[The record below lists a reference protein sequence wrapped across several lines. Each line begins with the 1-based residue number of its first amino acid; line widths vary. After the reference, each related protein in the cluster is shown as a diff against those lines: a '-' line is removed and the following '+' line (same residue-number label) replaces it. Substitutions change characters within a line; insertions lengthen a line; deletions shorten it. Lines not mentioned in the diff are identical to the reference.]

1 MALVRVYCGVATAEL
16 APWLTVA
23 VVDDAGRLL
32 DMRHISDDPAGYAY
46 LISLLSERSGAGCP
60 VAVDRHEHIVAQLL
74 AAANRPVAVA
84 DELSLLDFADRFADD
99 SSYEEMQAPP
109 SQRRAIGLARA
120 LQAGTLYATAQ
131 SPSWDLDD
139 VKPLLSAH
147 AALVVGRQA
156 AAVALRDVLREL
168 YPAALRAYLDPAEH
182 IPLRILEAFP
192 DPAMALSPQGHDAVV
207 AELANSGLTD
217 PATAVSAVNA
227 LRSAIEESRGWNGGR
242 LAPAV
247 AETVRQA
254 VAAVRACDAA
264 TTALVGSLV
273 ERLSTIAVPRAHPSA
288 APVSPAVPRRS
299 DAPPYA
305 TPAFE
310 SQAAPAFAGAAPA
323 LAGAAAGFAGAAGF
337 ADAGAGFADTPP
349 AFADPAGLAAAVDQA
364 AFAGGGYATPQVTR
378 PNGAPGGTYR
388 GGGWE
393 ERFGPAPGDA
403 PARGADT
410 ASRAPGGPREQA
422 YGPDTLSFSMDPLTA
437 PLDPTATGAGG
448 PAAAVSPA
456 EPDEDLRIFS
466 EAEANSVWFTS
477 SEDDTQ
483 VTWTNLASDDGWRA
497 AEQSSAPSMG
507 PETGAGLPRR
517 VPQANLVPGSATAPA
532 RMPRV
537 TRDPRSIATHT
548 DSYFRGWR
556 RGQEVGGFAVG
567 QRDRGAWEFNR
578 ELRAKQGA
586 ARLS

>member
-1 MALVRVYCGVATAEL
+1 
-16 APWLTVA
+16 
-23 VVDDAGRLL
+23 
-32 DMRHISDDPAGYAY
+32 
-46 LISLLSERSGAGCP
+46 
-60 VAVDRHEHIVAQLL
+60 
-74 AAANRPVAVA
+74 
-84 DELSLLDFADRFADD
+84 
-99 SSYEEMQAPP
+99 
-109 SQRRAIGLARA
+109 

-192 DPAMALSPQGHDAVV
+192 DPALVLAAQGHDGVI
-207 AELANSGLTD
+207 AELSGSGLTD
-217 PATAVSAVNA
+217 PATATNAVAA
-227 LRSAIEESRGWNGGR
+227 LRAAVEESRGWNGGR

-273 ERLSTIAVPRAHPSA
+273 ERLSSVAAPPAHPAA
-288 APVSPAVPRRS
+288 APVSPAMPRRV
-299 DAPPYA
+299 DAAAHAAPSHAAPSYG
-305 TPAFE
+305 
-310 SQAAPAFAGAAPA
+310 APAFAATAFAAAAPA
-323 LAGAAAGFAGAAGF
+323 PSVEHAHGIGAAYSPSHQVS
-337 ADAGAGFADTPP
+337 D
-349 AFADPAGLAAAVDQA
+349 GLAAAIDQA
-364 AFAGGGYATPQVTR
+364 AFAGGGYPTSHGSR
-378 PNGAPGGTYR
+378 PAAAPGGTYH

-393 ERFGPAPGDA
+393 ERFGPAPSDGPPRA
-403 PARGADT
+403 HGA
-410 ASRAPGGPREQA
+410 AAVREQT

-437 PLDPTATGAGG
+437 PLESAAPTSTPTNGSGTA
-448 PAAAVSPA
+448 PAAGAA
-456 EPDEDLRIFS
+456 TPDEDLLIFS
-466 EAEANSVWFTS
+466 EANSVWFTA
-477 SEDDTQ
+477 SEADTQ

-497 AEQSSAPSMG
+497 AQQVTEPSIG

-517 VPQANLVPGSATAPA
+517 VPQANLVPGSATGSA

-537 TRDPRSIATHT
+537 RRDPNSIATHT

-567 QRDRGAWEFNR
+567 QRDRAAWEFNR
-578 ELRAKQGA
+578 ELRARQGA